1 MSIYQGLAKKS
12 RWVPKIGGTIVD
24 EIGGGVIGVCF
35 LEIYCSG
42 QHTDMPKVV
51 IFGMNEVA
59 VAWNGPRLWE
69 NGGTGSG
76 KGFRCLRGFWEAIKK

>member
-1 MSIYQGLAKKS
+1 MSIYQGIGYKS
-12 RWVPKIGGTIVD
+12 RWVPNFQRTVVG
-24 EIGGGVIGVCF
+24 EIGGVVIGVCF

-59 VAWNGPRLWE
+59 MPRNGPRLWE
-69 NGGTGSG
+69 NGATGSR
-76 KGFRCLRGFWEAIKK
+76 KGFRCLRGFWDAI

>member
-1 MSIYQGLAKKS
+1 MG
-12 RWVPKIGGTIVD
+12 WVPKIGGTIVD
-24 EIGGGVIGVCF
+24 EIPGGVIGVCF

-42 QHTDMPKVV
+42 QHADMPKVV
-51 IFGMNEVA
+51 IFGMNGVA

-76 KGFRCLRGFWEAIKK
+76 KVFRGFWGFWDAIKN

>member
-24 EIGGGVIGVCF
+24 EIGGGVIGVCC
-35 LEIYCSG
+35 LEICCSG
-42 QHTDMPKVV
+42 QHADMPKVV

-59 VAWNGPRLWE
+59 MPRNGPRLWE
-69 NGGTGSG
+69 NGATGSG
-76 KGFRCLRGFWEAIKK
+76 KVSTKSSY